1 MAGEEVACGVGE
13 KSGKF
18 NVPEANK
25 RGVSRKR
32 VLNGSNTIERLSQVT
47 HRCSSLRVW
56 G

>member
-13 KSGKF
+13 KSGQF
-18 NVPEANK
+18 DVAEDK

-32 VLNGSNTIERLSQVT
+32 VLNGSNTTERLSQVT